1 MVSSSSI
8 YPQFAL
14 VVERGNGGEDR
25 DEEPY
30 HVRPDVDGADAGRY
44 SWLRALRKQ
53 DFGDGS
59 PFLSVSSAAARRGSP
74 FLSSG

>member
-1 MVSSSSI
+1 MRGREEVSSGCREEDCREARAEVVV
-8 YPQFAL
+8 AL
-14 VVERGNGGEDR
+14 GENDLVEGF
-25 DEEPY
+25 EE
-30 HVRPDVDGADAGRY
+30 Y

>member
-1 MVSSSSI
+1 MFDLPRAIGVSLILS
-8 YPQFAL
+8 A
-14 VVERGNGGEDR
+14 VVLQVV
-25 DEEPY
+25 
-30 HVRPDVDGADAGRY
+30 HVQEINSKVAAHHAEIEY
-44 SWLRALRKQ
+44 SHGRALRKQ